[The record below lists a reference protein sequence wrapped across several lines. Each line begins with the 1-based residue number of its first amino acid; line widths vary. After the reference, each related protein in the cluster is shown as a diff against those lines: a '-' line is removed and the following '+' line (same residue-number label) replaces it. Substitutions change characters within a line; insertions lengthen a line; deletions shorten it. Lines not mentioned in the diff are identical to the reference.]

1 MRFYLRSQSANSGDV
16 LEPRAL
22 TPGVPLIIGRAETSD
37 IVIRSDIQIS
47 RNHAR
52 IVIDKNSGELC
63 VECLEQARNPLILKG
78 RHRSLCLKPG
88 NSFQIGGT
96 YFHFT
101 AEGSD
106 AAERTSL
113 FLRDDAADAPRTAA
127 GIAPIEASFTSL
139 ELNEVRFSDSAKQIE
154 LLAKLPERIA
164 VTMSDQDLARNLL
177 DLYLEGIPEAAA
189 VCVLKFNPDQV
200 SAAGGELE
208 PDWIEKR
215 SRVASDAPFV
225 PSRRFVRRALETRT
239 TVVHYFVDSGD
250 QSLFTFIGG
259 FRWAFCAP
267 VPGEACRG
275 WATVVTGEGSRYGI
289 ALAKNATLMADLR
302 FAELLNS
309 FIGSFLSNRQLQM
322 QQSKLLSF
330 FSQKVIQQLKL
341 NQTDAVEPR
350 EAEVTVLVGDL
361 RGFSLQAEQLQ
372 HDLPTLLNRARRALN
387 LMTGLVVKHNG
398 AVADFRGDEIL
409 GFWGWPCREES
420 GPIPACRAALEMIDS
435 FDIANSSQDQ
445 LLAGSK
451 AGFGIA
457 HGHALAGEI
466 GNDHLAKIGVFGPVV
481 NLGAR
486 LQGMTKLF
494 GVHLCIDE
502 PTAAGL
508 KRDADSGPWMLRLL
522 GRVQPQGMSIP
533 ANIYELRKHD
543 PAEQKLFTDFSAMA
557 LSFIQGQWSHVRAAL
572 EQFPEE
578 DGPAEFYRRLM
589 QKSPDTAPLSWNGV
603 IRQDSK

>member
-1 MRFYLRSQSANSGDV
+1 MRFYLETRAANSGDV
-16 LEPRAL
+16 LEPREL
-22 TPGVPLIIGRAETSD
+22 TPGVPLIIGRADTSD
-37 IVIRSDIQIS
+37 IVVGSDIQIS

-52 IVIDKNSGELC
+52 IVIDKNSDQLR
-63 VECLEQARNPLILKG
+63 VECLEQARNPLILNG

-101 AEGSD
+101 ADGSD
-106 AAERTSL
+106 AAGKTSL
-113 FLRDDAADAPRTAA
+113 FLRDDGAEEPRTAA
-127 GIAPIEASFTSL
+127 GFAPIEATFTSL

-164 VTMSDQDLARNLL
+164 ATMSEQDLARNLL

-189 VCVLKFNPDQV
+189 VCVLKFNPDHV
-200 SAAGGELE
+200 GAGGGELE

-215 SRVASDAPFV
+215 SRVASEAPFV
-225 PSRRFVRRALETRT
+225 PSRRFVRRALEART
-239 TVVHYFVDSGD
+239 TVVHYFVDSSD
-250 QSLFTFIGG
+250 QSQFTFVGG

-267 VPGEACRG
+267 IPGDACRG

-289 ALAKNATLMADLR
+289 ALARNAALMGDLR

-322 QQSKLLSF
+322 QQSKLQSF
-330 FSQKVIQQLKL
+330 FSRKVIQQLKL
-341 NQTDAVEPR
+341 NQSDAIEPR

-372 HDLPTLLNRARRALN
+372 HDLPTLLNRARSALN

-409 GFWGWPCREES
+409 GFWGWPCKEES
-420 GPIPACRAALEMIDS
+420 GPIPACRAALAMIDS
-435 FDIANSSQDQ
+435 FDAANSSHDQ

-457 HGHALAGEI
+457 HGHAMAGEI

-486 LQGMTKLF
+486 LQGMTKMF
-494 GVHLCIDE
+494 GIYLCVDE
-502 PTAAGL
+502 STVAAL
-508 KRDADSGPWMLRLL
+508 KQDAVSGPWLFRLL
-522 GRVQPQGMSIP
+522 GRVQPHGMSIP
-533 ANIYELRKHD
+533 ANVYELRKHEPTMEAFFND
-543 PAEQKLFTDFSAMA
+543 FTAMA
-557 LSFIQGQWSHVRAAL
+557 LRFMQGQWSLVRSAL

-578 DGPAEFYRRLM
+578 DGPAAFYRGLM
-589 QKSPDTAPLSWNGV
+589 LKYTQTPPSGWNGV
-603 IRQDSK
+603 IRLDSK